1 MTIMNDI
8 HQISDFVN
16 DTIDNNHKRLLYLDI
31 VSGNSCVISPQLT
44 SLAIKLQPNDVLLN
58 HYICCVR
65 NFVDIILMLQ
75 VKGGVAEADGRL
87 MPGDQILQVNNED
100 MRNSTQEQ
108 AAAILKV
115 YFHIPS
121 LR

>member
-1 MTIMNDI
+1 M
-8 HQISDFVN
+8 
-16 DTIDNNHKRLLYLDI
+16 
-31 VSGNSCVISPQLT
+31 
-44 SLAIKLQPNDVLLN
+44 
-58 HYICCVR
+58 
-65 NFVDIILMLQ
+65 ILMFQ

>member
-1 MTIMNDI
+1 MD
-8 HQISDFVN
+8 
-16 DTIDNNHKRLLYLDI
+16 DTIKNNHKCLLYLNI
-31 VSGNSCVISPQLT
+31 VSDDSCVISPRLT
-44 SLAIKLQPNDVLLN
+44 CLAIKFQPNDVLLN

-65 NFVDIILMLQ
+65 NFADVILMFQ

-115 YFHIPS
+115 YFYIPS
-121 LR
+121 LP

>member
-1 MTIMNDI
+1 MIPM
-8 HQISDFVN
+8 F
-16 DTIDNNHKRLLYLDI
+16 
-31 VSGNSCVISPQLT
+31 
-44 SLAIKLQPNDVLLN
+44 
-58 HYICCVR
+58 
-65 NFVDIILMLQ
+65 Q

-115 YFHIPS
+115 YLHIPS